1 MAAESVFCESVFAG
15 IYPIFPRRAFPK
27 VGLDYAGL
35 QMGRDASPG
44 MRWSRLPPEL
54 LVLARRCRIGHI
66 NNIKQIFE
74 QPTLW

>member
-15 IYPIFPRRAFPK
+15 IYPILPQQAFP
-27 VGLDYAGL
+27 VGWDYAGL

-54 LVLARRCRIGHI
+54 LVLARRCRIGQI
-66 NNIKQIFE
+66 NIKQTFE